1 MTRKILL
8 VVSGLAVALTLLW
21 CQASLGKEKIC
32 KNLTY
37 GFSFP
42 IPEGMRLYT
51 PEHPGPFT
59 FKPNNIY
66 ILANWKKPSEF
77 IMVNTSEVHDDKDLQ
92 EMKSNLE
99 AEDMAEKGYKKDLVR
114 YVTIGK
120 NQATRAVEHI
130 FTLQGKVARTMRQIC
145 CIHNGKGIFF
155 TCSASA
161 DRFQEANQAF
171 FEPVF
176 RSITFE

>member
-1 MTRKILL
+1 MMRKTLL

-21 CQASLGKEKIC
+21 CQASLGEEKIC
-32 KNLTY
+32 TNPIY

-59 FKPNNIY
+59 FTADNIY

-77 IMVNTSEVHDDKDLQ
+77 IMVNKSEAHDEKDLQ
-92 EMKSNLE
+92 EIKSNLE
-99 AEDMAEKGYKKDLVR
+99 AEDMAEKGYKKDSVR

-120 NQATRAVEHI
+120 NGATQAVEHI
-130 FTLQGKVARTMRQIC
+130 FTMKGKVARTMRQIC
-145 CIHNGKGIFF
+145 CTHNGRGLFF